1 MDEDRV
7 ILLSRLQLKSQQ
19 EVAGWNKEGTLK
31 IVHKMSTEFL
41 DWAINEAQ
49 QGRWNGEALGAAF
62 CELDEEGRLKLA
74 NVPEDLQKR
83 LAVLNKTKTCLSAP
97 MLEST
102 ILEWIYEEAVNG
114 RWDQDLVFKWIERRE
129 AEVGVFVSARVKHLG
144 EFVL

>member
-1 MDEDRV
+1 MDEDGV

-19 EVAGWNKEGTLK
+19 EVAAWNKEATLK

-74 NVPEDLQKR
+74 TVPEEQQKR
-83 LAVLNKTKTCLSAP
+83 LAVLNKTSTCLSAP

-102 ILEWIYEEAVNG
+102 ILEWIYEEAING

-129 AEVGVFVSARVKHLG
+129 TEEGKVVSARVENLG
-144 EFVL
+144 ECVF

>member
-1 MDEDRV
+1 M
-7 ILLSRLQLKSQQ
+7 KSQQ
-19 EVAGWNKEGTLK
+19 EVAVWNEEGTLR

-74 NVPEDLQKR
+74 TVPEELRKR

-97 MLEST
+97 MLDST
-102 ILEWIYEEAVNG
+102 ILEWIYQEAVDG
-114 RWDQDLVFKWIERRE
+114 RWDQDLVFKWLEKE
-129 AEVGVFVSARVKHLG
+129 ETEEGVVVSARVKNLG
-144 EFVL
+144 EFVLS